1 MIPLTQYIVEN
12 NEGAALELA
21 KKYGIPYRD
30 KNELAMQL
38 HRALK
43 SEDEDFIRDLASIH
57 PDRELF
63 EATES
68 EEKSN
73 CCGSGAD
80 GSASTMEEKPVVPVP
95 AKTETS
101 GNQNQMMQ
109 LAMAAV
115 LVVAIVAIAK

>member
-12 NEGAALELA
+12 NESAALELA
-21 KKYGIPYRD
+21 KKYGIPVRD
-30 KNELAMQL
+30 KNDLAMQL
-38 HRALK
+38 HRAMK

-63 EATES
+63 DVI

-80 GSASTMEEKPVVPVP
+80 GKE
-95 AKTETS
+95 TETTTPQEVLKKVES
-101 GNQNQMMQ
+101 VTGINQNQFMQ
-109 LAMAAV
+109 LTVVAV
-115 LVVAIVAIAK
+115 LVVAIVAISK